1 VRRPLQ
7 PGERFLPFDGTTLT
21 LDAFDPKQDALVG
34 RIVEGRY
41 EIVRLLG
48 EGGMGSVYEVRHAQ
62 LGRPF
67 ALKVL
72 RADLAADPELAARF
86 VQEAKATAAVKHP
99 NVVGI
104 TDFGRLADER
114 PFFVM
119 ELVEGRTLAQVLRE
133 EGALPP
139 QRARAIGVEVARGLA
154 AAHAAG
160 VVHRDLKPEN
170 IVVSGRPETP
180 VVKVLDFGAAILAGA
195 TRLTRA
201 GVVFGT
207 PHYMAPEQAAGEPV
221 DHRADVYALGVILW
235 QMLVGRPPF
244 EGETYMGIV
253 TQHLYAAPVPP
264 SELRPEL
271 AAAGGPLEAIVLRA
285 LEKSPAQ
292 RFPTM
297 EAFAIALA
305 GAPAGPAIRSAPPPP
320 YLMMGAPPDAV
331 TPGAP
336 RSRRLL
342 GLALAGVA
350 AVGVAVA
357 AVLFVRAKPDA
368 SAPGTAFA
376 STDAPL
382 PPSATSSASPPVPAL
397 ESAPPSALP
406 SAAPPIAVSARGKA
420 APTATPVALGASAS
434 SSAAPLARPKTAPRP
449 NPAST
454 KPSDFVDP
462 WAR

>member
-1 VRRPLQ
+1 
-7 PGERFLPFDGTTLT
+7 
-21 LDAFDPKQDALVG
+21 
-34 RIVEGRY
+34 
-41 EIVRLLG
+41 
-48 EGGMGSVYEVRHAQ
+48 
-62 LGRPF
+62 
-67 ALKVL
+67 
-72 RADLAADPELAARF
+72 
-86 VQEAKATAAVKHP
+86 
-99 NVVGI
+99 
-104 TDFGRLADER
+104 
-114 PFFVM
+114 
-119 ELVEGRTLAQVLRE
+119 
-133 EGALPP
+133 
-139 QRARAIGVEVARGLA
+139 
-154 AAHAAG
+154 

-297 EAFAIALA
+297 EALAIALA

-336 RSRRLL
+336 RSRWPL

-357 AVLFVRAKPDA
+357 AVLFMRAKTDA
-368 SAPGTAFA
+368 GAPGTAFA
-376 STDAPL
+376 STDAPP
-382 PPSATSSASPPVPAL
+382 PPSATSSVPSLVPAL

-406 SAAPPIAVSARGKA
+406 SAAPPVAVSARGKA
-420 APTATPVALGASAS
+420 ATTATPVALGASAS
-434 SSAAPLARPKTAPRP
+434 SSAAPLARPKIAPQP
-449 NPAST
+449 KPAST